1 MMTTIRRGLMGA
13 VAATVLLA
21 PAAAQAQIMRV
32 SGADT
37 KQSVT
42 FHLGAFFPKGEDSR
56 DDDDVLRTNLESL
69 LFDIKDFRGFSGG
82 AEWAFALTDFIELG
96 ADVSYYSKSVPSI
109 YADVVHNDGREIE
122 QDLKLR
128 IIPVTATV
136 KFVPTGRHASVQPY
150 IGIGAGFLNWR
161 YTETGEFVDA
171 DNNIFRNSF
180 KANGTEVAPVV
191 LGGLRFLAN
200 DAWTVGGEVRWQ
212 KAKGDTGG
220 FDEGFLNDKIDLGGW
235 TTNFSFGF
243 RF

>member
-82 AEWAFALTDFIELG
+82 AEWAFALTEFIELG
-96 ADVSYYSKSVPSI
+96 ADVSYDSKSVPSI
-109 YADVVHNDGREIE
+109 YADVVHNDGREIDGNHRGGVSLVIE
-122 QDLKLR
+122 AVLQAPSFVYQHELGQRESDGTFRLTPHELATKLALYLTDTLPDGLSFASATGDGWACEHAAGTVTCEHGGP
-128 IIPVTATV
+128 IP
-136 KFVPTGRHASVQPY
+136 G
-150 IGIGAGFLNWR
+150 GAGR
-161 YTETGEFVDA
+161 Y
-171 DNNIFRNSF
+171 
-180 KANGTEVAPVV
+180 P
-191 LGGLRFLAN
+191 
-200 DAWTVGGEVRWQ
+200 
-212 KAKGDTGG
+212 
-220 FDEGFLNDKIDLGGW
+220 
-235 TTNFSFGF
+235 
-243 RF
+243 